1 MLTVLKDLFRPAARQ
16 PEFEVNDPRH
26 PVNAGWQRS
35 DLPDGRRRVRF
46 RISVS
51 DSSKAGLSHPHEY
64 GVLDIRRDYHIL

>member
-16 PEFEVNDPRH
+16 PEFDINDPRH
-26 PVNAGWQRS
+26 PVNAGWQRT

-51 DSSKAGLSHPHEY
+51 DYSKVASGHQHEY
-64 GVLDIRRDYHIL
+64 SVLDIRRDYHIL